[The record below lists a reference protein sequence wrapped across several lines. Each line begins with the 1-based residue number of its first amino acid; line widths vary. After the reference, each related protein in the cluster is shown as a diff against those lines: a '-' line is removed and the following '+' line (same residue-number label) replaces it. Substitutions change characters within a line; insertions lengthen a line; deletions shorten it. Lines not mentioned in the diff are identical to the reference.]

1 MSESDVQ
8 DRPASRLGTR
18 ERLQLKAVADAVC
31 AELGLDDGERK
42 RRRAVEQRI
51 RAAYLGGRREPLYL
65 VSAGLQ
71 D

>member
-8 DRPASRLGTR
+8 DRTASRIGSYD
-18 ERLQLKAVADAVC
+18 RLQLKAVADAVC
-31 AELGLDDGERK
+31 AELGLSNGERK

-51 RAAYLGGRREPLYL
+51 RAAFLGGRREPLYL